1 MINEKQIQ
9 YLLTVAKEH
18 NITVAARKLYISQ
31 PALSRLILD
40 LERSLG
46 TDLFVRD
53 RGNLHLT
60 QAGEVYLRGCRDVLA
75 ISKSVSK
82 EISDLNNSQGGKL
95 VLGVTSLT
103 GEFLLPHI
111 LNTFEQKFPH
121 VELVLAEERM
131 NVLPEMVKNGKVDMA
146 LVYQTIDEDLE
157 YHLLLNNT
165 VYIQVPPFFLNRRTD
180 WKPGIQN
187 PAIAAELLSGQ
198 PMILLK
204 KGRGMREVAEHF
216 MIQSK
221 ISFGKVIETENIH
234 LASGLVC
241 LNRGFT
247 FIPSIAIHRLF
258 KNDNTNFYCQ
268 VEDYPMKRSL
278 YCCHRKK
285 GYLTEAERF
294 LIEII
299 PNIQAQHF
307 VN

>member
-9 YLLTVAKEH
+9 YLLKVAKEQ
-18 NITVAARKLYISQ
+18 NITAAARELYISQ
-31 PALSRLILD
+31 PALSRMILE
-40 LERSLG
+40 LEHSLG
-46 TDLFVRD
+46 TPLFIRD

-75 ISKSVSK
+75 VSKGVSK
-82 EISDLNNSQGGKL
+82 EISDLNNSQSGKIM
-95 VLGVTSLT
+95 LGVTSLT

-111 LNTFEQKFPH
+111 LDRFEQAFPH
-121 VELVLAEERM
+121 VELVLIEERM
-131 NVLPEMVKNGKVDMA
+131 GILQSMVKSGKVDMA
-146 LVYQTIDEDLE
+146 LVYQTEDDELE
-157 YHLLLNNT
+157 YRLLLENP
-165 VYIQVPPFFLNRRTD
+165 VYIQVPPFFLSRRTD

-187 PAIAAELLSGQ
+187 PDILPESLSGQ

-204 KGRGMREVAEHF
+204 KGRGMRDVAERL
-216 MIQSK
+216 MIESK

-234 LASGLVC
+234 LASALVC

-258 KNDNTNFYCQ
+258 RSDNTSFYCQ
-268 VEDYPMKRSL
+268 VKDHPMKRSL
-278 YCCHRKK
+278 YCCYRKK

-299 PNIQAQHF
+299 PKTQPQTI
-307 VN
+307 